1 MNRPPFQMG
10 HAHGPGP
17 AAAEARTRAIR
28 ARERHD
34 YAAMTDR
41 LWTDAWDPPRAD
53 GRGPLALALDTAA
66 AYAAGRRT
74 I

>member
-1 MNRPPFQMG
+1 MR
-10 HAHGPGP
+10 AHPYGPGP

-28 ARERHD
+28 ARERHN
-34 YAAMTDR
+34 YAAMTDQ
-41 LWTDAWDPPRAD
+41 LWRDAWEPPGAD
-53 GRGPLALALDTAA
+53 KRGPLALALDTAA